1 MSLKCEGSVTKF
13 EDWRSDVLEEQP
25 PTCSVKLDPP
35 SKKELERK
43 KCTSYHQEK
52 SVPSKKELGNKI

>member
-35 SKKELERK
+35 SKKELKRK
-43 KCTSYHQEK
+43 KVHHPKK
-52 SVPSKKELGNKI
+52 SIP

>member
-35 SKKELERK
+35 SKKELKRK
-43 KCTSYHQEK
+43 KVHHPKKKYTIK
-52 SVPSKKELGNKI
+52 SFL